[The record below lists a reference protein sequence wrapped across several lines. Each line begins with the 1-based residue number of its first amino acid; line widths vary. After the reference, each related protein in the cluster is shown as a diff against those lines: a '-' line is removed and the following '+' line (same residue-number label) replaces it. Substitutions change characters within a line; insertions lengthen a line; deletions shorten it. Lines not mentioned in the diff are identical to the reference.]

1 MQRVKFLIFSL
12 FLSVPL
18 VHAEGRLS
26 RRQGGPS
33 SGPPPAPPPR
43 LFKCK
48 TGETGYCNGGYLIEN
63 GITMSPAG
71 NKGGNVWDGSIVGY
85 SSATLA
91 CCNKNF
97 YYTQTAIQ
105 CVQEAKIEAGA
116 PMEFTGDLPASTSS
130 SAGLNE
136 EMEHH
141 GIHHRGATI
150 INLRIKMLKKHYER
164 SREYHRRLAASQGN
178 YDDPNGEGI
187 FVADRTILGGRGW
200 ARLHNIMGH
209 M

>member
-97 YYTQTAIQ
+97 YYTQP
-105 CVQEAKIEAGA
+105 K
-116 PMEFTGDLPASTSS
+116 LSRTSP
-130 SAGLNE
+130 E
-136 EMEHH
+136 V
-141 GIHHRGATI
+141 
-150 INLRIKMLKKHYER
+150 IKGTCTTPQL
-164 SREYHRRLAASQGN
+164 
-178 YDDPNGEGI
+178 
-187 FVADRTILGGRGW
+187 
-200 ARLHNIMGH
+200 
-209 M
+209 

>member
-97 YYTQTAIQ
+97 YYTQVSQ
-105 CVQEAKIEAGA
+105 NN
-116 PMEFTGDLPASTSS
+116 LPWFILARSMLTVSHQTIHLLKPKLSRTSP
-130 SAGLNE
+130 E
-136 EMEHH
+136 V
-141 GIHHRGATI
+141 
-150 INLRIKMLKKHYER
+150 IKGTCTTPQL
-164 SREYHRRLAASQGN
+164 
-178 YDDPNGEGI
+178 
-187 FVADRTILGGRGW
+187 
-200 ARLHNIMGH
+200 
-209 M
+209 

>member
-1 MQRVKFLIFSL
+1 LSL

-18 VHAEGRLS
+18 VHAEVDFHG
-26 RRQGGPS
+26 RQGGPS

-97 YYTQTAIQ
+97 YYTQP
-105 CVQEAKIEAGA
+105 K
-116 PMEFTGDLPASTSS
+116 LSRTSPEVIK
-130 SAGLNE
+130 GTCTTPQLLKRQR
-136 EMEHH
+136 H
-141 GIHHRGATI
+141 GSQVTLLLHSPRVWAA
-150 INLRIKMLKKHYER
+150 
-164 SREYHRRLAASQGN
+164 LAN
-178 YDDPNGEGI
+178 
-187 FVADRTILGGRGW
+187 T
-200 ARLHNIMGH
+200 
-209 M
+209 